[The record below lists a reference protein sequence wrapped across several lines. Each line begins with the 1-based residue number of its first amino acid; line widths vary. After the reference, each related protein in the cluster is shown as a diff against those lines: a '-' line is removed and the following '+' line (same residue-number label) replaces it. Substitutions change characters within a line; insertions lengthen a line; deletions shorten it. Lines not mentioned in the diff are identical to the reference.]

1 MCCFFSDSSQIEDI
15 QEFPDHFAGDVPDK
29 TDVKQMNAEQKMSQ
43 TYDDG
48 SADGSSVN
56 SSVGSTST
64 EASISSPIEVT
75 KISKTSAR
83 PKSKDSTSTKA
94 SISSPID
101 MTKIENTHARSF
113 LRPSDAMK
121 APCPTKSEDSTS
133 AEPFVIQ
140 VKVEEKAEQKV
151 DDQVLS
157 TEKLECH
164 DVLVEK
170 ACGNMSMSG
179 IAGMAFVAVGFCGC
193 CVAALHYVQ

>member
-1 MCCFFSDSSQIEDI
+1 
-15 QEFPDHFAGDVPDK
+15 
-29 TDVKQMNAEQKMSQ
+29 MSQ
-43 TYDDG
+43 TYEDG

-64 EASISSPIEVT
+64 EASISSPICVT
-75 KISKTSAR
+75 NITKATAR
-83 PKSKDSTSTKA
+83 PKSKDGTSTTA

-101 MTKIENTHARSF
+101 VAKIEKRDARSF
-113 LRPSDAMK
+113 LRSSNAMD
-121 APCPTKSEDSTS
+121 APCPTESKDSTS